1 MRPGKIAGG
10 FAAYYADFRRG
21 SYSYGCPCNVF
32 ANGTGY
38 YEFRFTMIG
47 YDMLLIIAILVLAV
61 YIYLGFKEPA
71 IALVTSPFVALT
83 IFFAGTT
90 DGSAA
95 MIIAP
100 FIFFAPVIAV
110 SVSRRSLRDEQWPQI
125 CAKWIIII
133 FLFLLLSV
141 TAGVVFGPLGVGG
154 FIFFILFMSSIIAY
168 TLTSRHA
175 IATYVIS
182 TIGSSM
188 RQNLPLPMALESA
201 AGGRA
206 DTRSIILQKIQKW
219 LVQGYSLSES
229 IKRGYPKCPGHA
241 VAMITAAERID
252 QLPLAISAIEADM
265 VTKADNRRRINPVH
279 PLYPVIVIVFTF
291 FVLLSVVTFVI
302 PQFKS
307 VLEEMVGEELPA
319 ATRLLMEI
327 VSFIRFEY
335 GWLLWLAF
343 ALTILVVIPVS
354 IRVRFRPRRPQKPY
368 LLSRIGDYIKWHLPI
383 LHWFEKNYSMVH
395 VVELLRLSL
404 NAGYTVDDTIKNT
417 LELDVNNCFRKRLK
431 EWLEKVKRGD
441 NIATAVRESK
451 LGSALAWA
459 FDEQVNQG
467 NTLSVLE
474 MLESFYR
481 TNYSYYVN
489 LARFIMWPCVTLIMG
504 SMVGFVI
511 YAIFSPSIT
520 VIISLTGAV
529 TP

>member
-1 MRPGKIAGG
+1 
-10 FAAYYADFRRG
+10 
-21 SYSYGCPCNVF
+21 
-32 ANGTGY
+32 
-38 YEFRFTMIG
+38 
-47 YDMLLIIAILVLAV
+47 MLVIIAIILLAV
-61 YIYLGFKEPA
+61 YIYLGFKMPA

-83 IFFAGTT
+83 IFVAGAAK
-90 DGSAA
+90 DSGA

-100 FIFFAPVIAV
+100 LIFFATVIAV
-110 SVSRRSLRDEQWPQI
+110 SISKREPGSEQWPQI
-125 CAKWIIII
+125 FAKWILII

-141 TAGVVFGPLGVGG
+141 TAGVAFGPLGVAG
-154 FIFFILFMSSIIAY
+154 FIFFILFMSLIIAY

-175 IATYVIS
+175 TATYVIS

-201 AGGRA
+201 AASRT
-206 DTRSIILQKIQKW
+206 DTRSRILQRIQKW

-229 IKRGYPKCPGHA
+229 IKKGYPKCPGHA

-252 QLPLAISAIEADM
+252 QLPLAIGAIEADM
-265 VTKADNRRRINPVH
+265 VTKADERRIIRPVH
-279 PLYPVIVIVFTF
+279 PLYPVILMGFTLF
-291 FVLLSVVTFVI
+291 ILLSVMKFVI

-307 VLEEMVGEELPA
+307 VLEEMIGEAGLPV
-319 ATRLLMEI
+319 ATQLLIGVTNFVTYE
-327 VSFIRFEY
+327 FA
-335 GWLLWLAF
+335 WLIWLTF
-343 ALTILVVIPVS
+343 ALTILVVVPIS
-354 IRVRFRPRRPQKPY
+354 IRVKFRPRRPQKPY
-368 LLSRIGDYIKWHLPI
+368 LLSRIGDFLKWHLPV
-383 LHWFEKNYSMVH
+383 LHWFEKNYSMVQ

-451 LGSALAWA
+451 LGPALAWA

-467 NTLSVLE
+467 NTLSILE
-474 MLESFYR
+474 TLESFYR
-481 TNYSYYVN
+481 SNYSYYVN

-504 SMVGFVI
+504 LTVGFVA
-511 YAIFSPSIT
+511 YAIFSPGIM
-520 VIISLTGAV
+520 VIRSLADLV

>member
-1 MRPGKIAGG
+1 
-10 FAAYYADFRRG
+10 
-21 SYSYGCPCNVF
+21 
-32 ANGTGY
+32 
-38 YEFRFTMIG
+38 MIVV
-47 YDMLLIIAILVLAV
+47 IAILLLAV

-83 IFFAGTT
+83 IFVAGTA
-90 DGSAA
+90 DESAA

-100 FIFFAPVIAV
+100 LIFFATVIAV
-110 SVSRRSLRDEQWPQI
+110 SISRREPGSERWPQI
-125 CAKWIIII
+125 CAKWILII
-133 FLFLLLSV
+133 FLFMLLSV
-141 TAGVVFGPLGVGG
+141 TAGFAFGPLGVAG

-206 DTRSIILQKIQKW
+206 DKGSIILQKIQKW

-252 QLPLAISAIEADM
+252 QLPLAIGAIEADM

-302 PQFKS
+302 PQFKT
-307 VLEEMVGEELPA
+307 VLEEMVGESTLPY
-319 ATRLLMEI
+319 ATRLLMGI
-327 VSFIRFEY
+327 VRFIRFEY

-343 ALTILVVIPVS
+343 ALTILVVVPVS
-354 IRVRFRPRRPQKPY
+354 IRVRFRPRRPEKPY
-368 LLSRIGDYIKWHLPI
+368 LLSRLGDYIKWHLPI
-383 LHWFEKNYSMVH
+383 LHWFEKNYSMVE
-395 VVELLRLSL
+395 VVELLRLSF
-404 NAGYTVDDTIKNT
+404 NAGYTVNNAIDNT
-417 LELDVNNCFRKRLK
+417 LGLDVNNCFKKRLK

-467 NTLSVLE
+467 NTLSILE
-474 MLESFYR
+474 ALESFYR
-481 TNYSYYVN
+481 TNYSYYIN
-489 LARFIMWPCVTLIMG
+489 LARFIMWPCITLIMG
-504 SMVGFVI
+504 LMVGFVI
-511 YAIFSPSIT
+511 YAIFSPSIA
-520 VIISLTGAV
+520 VIKSLAEV
-529 TP
+529 VYP